1 MITLKMLKMSK
12 MKGGMMWFGNFYS
25 GKKVSAFITGLA

>member
-1 MITLKMLKMSK
+1 MMTLKMLIMSK
-12 MKGGMMWFGNFYS
+12 MEGGMMWFGNVYS